1 MKINTAL
8 FIWLVP
14 SEQRNGCSKS
24 LELYNIRHRLWY
36 QIRYIH
42 RCAPIDHSVYL
53 ITDSK
58 QIPQLQKLAEE
69 YKAEYEKL
77 GYKAMIDVVEYE
89 RKIEDLSAMLEVS
102 FMQILSARIQ
112 NFEKAENEGK
122 TVSKPT
128 VKKSQDDIGWIKTD
142 CQKFKIKSDRIE
154 AFIDILSEKIAE
166 HNQKLGKSQTTVEWQ
181 FEADENATE
190 N

>member
-14 SEQRNGCSKS
+14 SENRNGAKS
-24 LELYNIRHRLWY
+24 VELYNIRHRLWY
-36 QIRYIH
+36 QVRYVY

-53 ITDSK
+53 ITDASK
-58 QIPQLQKLAEE
+58 IPKMQELALQ

-77 GYKAMIDVVEYE
+77 GYRAMIDVVEYE
-89 RKIEDLSAMLEVS
+89 RNFEDLAAMLEIA

-112 NFEKAENEGK
+112 NFEKAESEGK
-122 TVSKPT
+122 TVSKT
-128 VKKSQDDIGWIKTD
+128 TIRKTQDDIAWIKTD
-142 CQKFKIKSDRIE
+142 CQKFNIKSDRIE

-166 HNQKLGKSQTTVEWQ
+166 HNAKLGKSQTTVEWE
-181 FEADENATE
+181 FEVEGNA